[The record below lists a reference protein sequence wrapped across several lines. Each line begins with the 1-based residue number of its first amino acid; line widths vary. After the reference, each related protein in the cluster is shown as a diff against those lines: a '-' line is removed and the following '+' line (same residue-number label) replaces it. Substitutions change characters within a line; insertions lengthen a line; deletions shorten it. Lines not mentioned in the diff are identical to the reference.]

1 MSAADIQQRATV
13 AVAGGAAKLHAIRG
27 VLASGLLH
35 GLITD
40 ENTARHLVD
49 EPSSRT

>member
-1 MSAADIQQRATV
+1 M
-13 AVAGGAAKLHAIRG
+13 RG

-40 ENTARHLVD
+40 ENTARSLVD
-49 EPSSRT
+49 

>member
-1 MSAADIQQRATV
+1 MSAPDIRRRPTV
-13 AVAGGAAKLHAIRG
+13 AVAGGRGKIHAIKG

-40 ENTARHLVD
+40 ENTARVLVD
-49 EPSSRT
+49 EQSSQM

>member
-1 MSAADIQQRATV
+1 MSAADIQRSATI
-13 AVAGGAAKLHAIRG
+13 AVAGGKTKIDAIRG

-40 ENTARHLVD
+40 ENTARSLVD

>member
-1 MSAADIQQRATV
+1 V
-13 AVAGGAAKLHAIRG
+13 AVAGGSAKIHAING

-40 ENTARHLVD
+40 ESTARVLVN
-49 EPSSRT
+49 